1 MAQIDA
7 ASPEETFLEVLF
19 GTLKGG
25 KPAPQS
31 SRFFIRHRK
40 GRHNFVYTENRAEI
54 QIFPAW
60 CPVPEIT
67 CILLRSKWVVGKA
80 FLCLISEMNLVP
92 RSLGHFFVGSPSNF
106 AIISSC
112 SSWLS

>member
-7 ASPEETFLEVLF
+7 ASPEETFLEVLL
-19 GTLKGG
+19 GALKGG

-40 GRHNFVYTENRAEI
+40 GRHSFVYTENRAET
-54 QIFPAW
+54 QIFRPG
-60 CPVPEIT
+60 VLSPEIA
-67 CILLRSKWVVGKA
+67 CILLRSKWAVGKA
-80 FLCLISEMNLVP
+80 
-92 RSLGHFFVGSPSNF
+92 RSLGHFFVGPASNLRND
-106 AIISSC
+106 ISSC